1 MHSKDCYNGHMFLSP
16 NYLLALVLIL
26 TVHEASHAW
35 VATRLGDPTAER
47 AGRLSLNPIRHL
59 DLMGTLMMFFA
70 GIGWGKPVPVNPRN
84 FEKPFRDEALTALA
98 GPAANLILAFLAAI
112 PYTYLPA
119 GHLWAFAG
127 SVLDLSLVLF
137 LFNMLP
143 FPPLDGSKFLTLLV
157 PQRYKGRY
165 LEMLDKS
172 TAYFIAFMVIDL
184 YLGQRWFGFSIVWT
198 LVSTATFWM
207 KTAILVIV

>member
-1 MHSKDCYNGHMFLSP
+1 M
-16 NYLLALVLIL
+16 IL

-84 FEKPFRDEALTALA
+84 FDKPFRDEALTALA
-98 GPAANLILAFLAAI
+98 GPAANLVLAFLAAI
-112 PYTYLPA
+112 PYSYLPT
-119 GHLWAFAG
+119 GPWWIFAG
-127 SVLDLSLVLF
+127 AVLELSIVLF

-157 PQRYKGRY
+157 PAQYKARY
-165 LEMLDKS
+165 LDFLDRS
-172 TAYFIAFMVIDL
+172 TVYFVIFVVLDL
-184 YLGQRWFGFSIVWT
+184 YLGQRWFGFSLVWT
-198 LVSTATFWM
+198 VVSTATYWL
-207 KTAILVIV
+207 KTAILVII